1 MSPFGVCPGYAM
13 KIWGMIWREIA
24 FRKLNFGLALF
35 SVSAAVACLVGT
47 LTLLQA
53 DERRTDR
60 LLAEKEAEV
69 AKAGAGL
76 EDAIRRITKGLGFN
90 VIILPEDQNLN
101 EMHLEGSLSK
111 QMPEEYVHRLAK
123 SKIVTV
129 NHLLPTVMKKL
140 TWPET
145 GLSVVLY
152 GIRGEVPLQHRDLKK
167 PLLDTVP
174 EGTMNIGHHVSQ
186 KLGLREGDET
196 VLLDQKFSVG
206 KVHGERGNIDD
217 GTVWINLA
225 KAQELLGMQNLIHAI
240 QALECHCAGDRIS
253 QIRAEIAGILPGTQ
267 VVERGPPALARA
279 EARDRARQS
288 AEDALARAVASRR
301 ELRGQREAFA
311 AVLAPL
317 IWVGAAVWI
326 GFLMLGNV
334 RERRAEIGILRAIG
348 FRSSQILLLFL
359 GKAVLFG
366 IVGTVLGF
374 VAGALAGAS
383 LGEMPVGLA
392 WLQDPEA
399 PVHFGLA
406 LSLAVA
412 LSVFAGWIPA
422 LSAARQ
428 DPALVLQ
435 EV

>member
-1 MSPFGVCPGYAM
+1 M

-186 KLGLREGDET
+186 KLGLRQGDET

-206 KVHGERGNIDD
+206 KVRGERGNIDD

-317 IWVGAAVWI
+317 ICVGAAVWI